1 MSKFDAVESHYD
13 LHQVPGDGRMRGR
26 DERVIIGEFDR
37 GKRRVATFRSVV
49 AAIPS
54 LSGRAIERT
63 VSEQMGREH
72 SDCEKTHLC
81 FP

>member
-1 MSKFDAVESHYD
+1 MSEFDAVESCRD
-13 LHQVPGDGRMRGR
+13 LRKPSGDGRMRGR

-54 LSGRAIERT
+54 LSGRDIERT